1 MRGAPLLLAVLAA
14 ALTLGT
20 GQAAADYR
28 FAYRH
33 WIDAGSTMT
42 TTDAGLQR
50 GCLNDPEPCRAIG
63 RAGVTATPALM
74 GLLSRVNLAVNATLP
89 LDGPRSNSQRAGTP
103 DGEPAARAKRNRLIA
118 LGLAPSALRL
128 VHLATAAGHVH
139 DVLIVRTDGPQ
150 LVLDSSTTDI
160 LPIADRTL

>member
-1 MRGAPLLLAVLAA
+1 MRRLRQYHCKYRLTYGRDQIVLDRDKTMRGAPLLLAVLAA

-63 RAGVTATPALM
+63 RAGVTATPACK
-74 GLLSRVNLAVNATLP
+74 T
-89 LDGPRSNSQRAGTP
+89 SQR
-103 DGEPAARAKRNRLIA
+103 LSS
-118 LGLAPSALRL
+118 APR
-128 VHLATAAGHVH
+128 
-139 DVLIVRTDGPQ
+139 VRVFTQEEG
-150 LVLDSSTTDI
+150 
-160 LPIADRTL
+160 